1 MGQNYSQLT
10 DGERNQFY
18 ALRKVKM
25 PMTEIANQL
34 GRSRATLYNE
44 LARNTGGRGYR
55 HHIHQG
61 KTSATMVAGANRKR
75 HENRS

>member
-18 ALRKVKM
+18 ALRKAKM

-44 LARNTGGRGYR
+44 LARNTCLWRGLLYR
-55 HHIHQG
+55 LLL
-61 KTSATMVAGANRKR
+61 SA
-75 HENRS
+75 